1 MARNQ
6 RILPAAVET
15 DPVRQDAIRQ
25 ALERVLSSSGFARN
39 ERLSGFLRFLVERH
53 LEGRDTE
60 LKESVIAHE
69 VFGREADY
77 DPKLDAI
84 VRTEAVRL
92 RARLEKYYQTD
103 GNQDPWI
110 IDLPKG
116 GYRPVVRQR
125 LAVEPAPDI
134 PPGRPERAA
143 RVSRIRWTAG
153 AVAALVLVAI
163 AAVWW
168 WTRPSRQA
176 LTIAVL
182 PLVNQ
187 GDPANEYFADGLTDE
202 IIRNLSLIEGVTV
215 PSRTSSFAIKG
226 KGLTASE
233 SGRQLGADY
242 LVEGSVLH
250 AGDQLRITVALVRA
264 RDEHRLWSDR
274 FDRTLTDVF
283 AIQDEIS
290 RGIVNTLRL
299 NLSPGRRRYE
309 ANLEAYDLYLRG
321 RHLMAS
327 FPAPRGRPIAGP
339 AVQYFEQAIAKDGNY
354 AIAYA
359 GMADALIA
367 IERNVGT
374 ANPFGATIL
383 SKAKDAAER
392 AIELDPML
400 SEGHSA
406 VASIRARE
414 YAWQEAERGFRL
426 AIKLN
431 SNNALAHLELG
442 AVLTVQGRFD
452 EGLREVRRALDLD
465 PLSPYVNTEVGAALT
480 LAGRYGESVDQ
491 LRKASSL
498 DPSRTRPYNLLGRA
512 LTLQGK
518 PDEALKAFDES
529 IKRGIV
535 SPEWLACAEVRAGRR
550 DKALGI
556 LERQLSAARSSRYLA
571 RTHACLGDEEQAL
584 AHLEKWF
591 TQNEP
596 GLAETLQ
603 APELAA
609 MRTNPRVA
617 QLRKQVNLTP

>member
-1 MARNQ
+1 
-6 RILPAAVET
+6 VET
-15 DPVRQDAIRQ
+15 DPERQEAIRH

-53 LEGRDTE
+53 LEGRDSE

-92 RARLEKYYQTD
+92 RARLEKYYQAN
-103 GNQDPWI
+103 GSQDPWI

-125 LAVEPAPDI
+125 LAVEPATDI
-134 PPGRPERAA
+134 PAGRPERAA
-143 RVSRIRWTAG
+143 RLSRIRWTAG
-153 AVAALVLVAI
+153 AVAALVVITLMTAI
-163 AAVWW
+163 AAAWW

-182 PLVNQ
+182 PLENQ
-187 GDPANEYFADGLTDE
+187 GGPANEYFADGLTDE
-202 IIRNLSLIEGVTV
+202 IIRNLSIIDGVTV
-215 PSRTSSFAIKG
+215 PSRTSSFATRG
-226 KGLTASE
+226 KGLTLGE
-233 SGRQLGADY
+233 IGRQLGADY

-309 ANLEAYDLYLRG
+309 TNLEAYDLYLRG

-327 FPAPRGRPIAGP
+327 FPAPRGRPIALP
-339 AVQYFEQAIAKDGNY
+339 AVKYFEQAIAKDGNY

-374 ANPFGATIL
+374 ANLFGATIL
-383 SKAKDAAER
+383 SEAKKAAEK

-406 VASIRARE
+406 VASIRARG
-414 YAWQEAERGFRL
+414 YAWQEAERGFRR
-426 AIKLN
+426 AIDFN
-431 SNNALAHLELG
+431 PNNALAHLELG
-442 AVLTVQGRFD
+442 TSVLIVQGRFD

-518 PDEALKAFDES
+518 PEEALEAFDES
-529 IKRGIV
+529 IKRGGV
-535 SPEWLACAEVRAGRR
+535 APEWQACAEVLAGRR
-550 DKALGI
+550 DQALGV
-556 LERQLSAARSSRYLA
+556 LQRNRTSRHLA
-571 RTHACLGDEEQAL
+571 RTYACLGDEENAL
-584 AHLEKWF
+584 EYLEKSF
-591 TQNEP
+591 IENEP
-596 GLAETLQ
+596 GLAGILQ
-603 APELAA
+603 APEFTA

>member
-1 MARNQ
+1 M
-6 RILPAAVET
+6 ET

-69 VFGREADY
+69 VFGRQADY

-92 RARLEKYYQTD
+92 RARLEKYYQAD
-103 GNQDPWI
+103 GSQDPWI

-116 GYRPVVRQR
+116 GYRPVLRQR
-125 LAVEPAPDI
+125 LAVEPATDI
-134 PPGRPERAA
+134 PPGRPERSA
-143 RVSRIRWTAG
+143 RVSRIRWAAG
-153 AVAALVLVAI
+153 AVAALVLVAT

-168 WTRPSRQA
+168 WTRPSRQV

-182 PLVNQ
+182 PLENQ
-187 GDPANEYFADGLTDE
+187 GGPANEYFADGLTDE
-202 IIRNLSLIEGVTV
+202 IIRNLSIIEGVTV

-226 KGLTASE
+226 KGLTAGE
-233 SGRQLGADY
+233 AGRQLGADY

-264 RDEHRLWSDR
+264 RDEHRLWTDR

-309 ANLEAYDLYLRG
+309 TNLEAYDLYLRG

-327 FPAPRGRPIAGP
+327 FPAPRDRPIALP
-339 AVQYFEQAIAKDGNY
+339 AVKYFEQAIAKDGNY

-367 IERNVGT
+367 MERNVGT
-374 ANPFGATIL
+374 KNPFGATIL
-383 SKAKDAAER
+383 SEAKKAAEK

-414 YAWQEAERGFRL
+414 YAWQEAERGFRQ
-426 AIKLN
+426 AIDLN
-431 SNNALAHLELG
+431 PNNALAHLELG
-442 AVLTVQGRFD
+442 ASVLIVQERFD

-518 PDEALKAFDES
+518 PEEALEAFDES
-529 IKRGIV
+529 LKRGIV
-535 SPEWLACAEVRAGRR
+535 APEWRACAEVRAGRR
-550 DKALGI
+550 DKALGLLQQQPRTI
-556 LERQLSAARSSRYLA
+556 AASGEDLRV
-571 RTHACLGDEEQAL
+571 
-584 AHLEKWF
+584 
-591 TQNEP
+591 
-596 GLAETLQ
+596 
-603 APELAA
+603 
-609 MRTNPRVA
+609 PR
-617 QLRKQVNLTP
+617 R

>member
-1 MARNQ
+1 M
-6 RILPAAVET
+6 ET

-25 ALERVLSSSGFARN
+25 ALERVLSSAGFARN

-53 LEGRDTE
+53 LEGRDGE
-60 LKESVIAHE
+60 LKESVVAHE

-92 RARLEKYYQTD
+92 RARLEKYYQAD
-103 GNQDPWI
+103 GSQDPWI

-125 LAVEPAPDI
+125 PAVEPAPDI
-134 PPGRPERAA
+134 TPGRPERSA

-153 AVAALVLVAI
+153 AVAALVLMAI
-163 AAVWW
+163 ASAWW
-168 WTRPSRQA
+168 WTRAGRTA

-187 GDPANEYFADGLTDE
+187 GDAANEYFADGLTDE
-202 IIRNLSLIEGVTV
+202 IIRNLSIIDGVTV

-226 KGLTASE
+226 KGLPAGE
-233 SGRQLGADY
+233 AGRQLGADY
-242 LVEGSVLH
+242 LVDGSVLH
-250 AGDQLRITVALVRA
+250 SGDQLRITVSLVQA
-264 RDEHRLWSDR
+264 RDGQILWSDR
-274 FDRTLTDVF
+274 FDRTMTDVF

-327 FPAPRGRPIAGP
+327 FPAPRGRPIALP
-339 AVQYFEQAIAKDGNY
+339 AVQYFEQAIARDGNY

-367 IERNVGT
+367 MERNVGT
-374 ANPFGATIL
+374 ATPFGTTIL

-392 AIELDPML
+392 AVKLDPML

-414 YAWQEAERGFRL
+414 YAWQEAERGFRQ
-426 AIKLN
+426 AIDLN
-431 SNNALAHLELG
+431 PNNALAHLELG
-442 AVLTVQGRFD
+442 ISVLVVQGRFD
-452 EGLREVRRALDLD
+452 EGLREVRLALALD

-480 LAGRYGESVDQ
+480 LAGRYGEAVDQ

-498 DPSRTRPYNLLGRA
+498 DQSRTRPFNLLGRA

-518 PDEALKAFDES
+518 PDEALEAFDQS
-529 IKRGIV
+529 IKRGIAY
-535 SPEWLACAEVRAGRR
+535 PEWGACAEVRAGRR
-550 DKALGI
+550 DKAVAI
-556 LERQLSAARSSRYLA
+556 LQQQLNDARGSRALA
-571 RTHACLGDEEQAL
+571 RTYACLGDQERAL
-584 AHLEKWF
+584 EHLEKSF
-591 TQNEP
+591 TQNGP

-603 APELAA
+603 SPELAS
-609 MRTNPRVA
+609 MRSDPRFA
-617 QLRKQVNLTP
+617 ELRKQVNLTP

>member
-1 MARNQ
+1 M
-6 RILPAAVET
+6 ET

-39 ERLSGFLRFLVERH
+39 ERLSGFLRFLVDRH
-53 LEGRDTE
+53 LEGRDGE

-92 RARLEKYYQTD
+92 RARLEKYYQAD
-103 GNQDPWI
+103 GSQDPWL

-125 LAVEPAPDI
+125 LAVEPATDI
-134 PPGRPERAA
+134 PPGQPERTA
-143 RVSRIRWTAG
+143 RPSRIRWTTG
-153 AVAALVLVAI
+153 AVTALVLVAI
-163 AAVWW
+163 ASAWW
-168 WTRPSRQA
+168 STRPGRTG

-202 IIRNLSLIEGVTV
+202 IIRNLSIIDGVTV

-226 KGLTASE
+226 KGLPAGE
-233 SGRQLGADY
+233 AGRQLGADY
-242 LVEGSVLH
+242 LVDGSVLH
-250 AGDQLRITVALVRA
+250 SGDQLRITVSLVRA
-264 RDEHRLWSDR
+264 RDGQILWVDR
-274 FDRTLTDVF
+274 FDRTMTDVF

-299 NLSPGRRRYE
+299 NFSQGRRRYE

-327 FPAPRGRPIAGP
+327 FPAPRGRPIALP
-339 AVQYFEQAIAKDGNY
+339 AVQYFEQAIARDGNY

-367 IERNVGT
+367 MERNVGT
-374 ANPFGATIL
+374 ATPFGTTIL
-383 SKAKDAAER
+383 SKAKEAAER
-392 AIELDPML
+392 AVKLDPML

-406 VASIRARE
+406 VASMRARE
-414 YAWQEAERGFRL
+414 YAWQEAERGFRQ
-426 AIKLN
+426 AIDLN
-431 SNNALAHLELG
+431 PNNALAHLELG
-442 AVLTVQGRFD
+442 TSVLVVQGRFD
-452 EGLREVRRALDLD
+452 EGLREVRLALALD

-480 LAGRYGESVDQ
+480 LAGRYGEAVDQ

-498 DPSRTRPYNLLGRA
+498 DQSRTRPFNLLGRA

-518 PDEALKAFDES
+518 PDEALEAFDES
-529 IKRGIV
+529 IKRGIAY
-535 SPEWLACAEVRAGRR
+535 PEWWACAEVRAGRR
-550 DKALGI
+550 DKAVGI
-556 LERQLSAARSSRYLA
+556 LHRQLNDARSSRVLA
-571 RTHACLGDEEQAL
+571 RTYACLGDQERAL
-584 AHLEKWF
+584 EHLEKSF
-591 TQNEP
+591 TQNGP

-603 APELAA
+603 SPELAS
-609 MRTNPRVA
+609 MRSDPRFA
-617 QLRKQVNLTP
+617 ELRKQVNLTP